1 MDRTEEPDAA
11 DVCVRACV
19 RTCVRACVCVCHSDQ
34 LRRLVGFA
42 GDVARSLYR
51 EHLGTKVRQKKGKG
65 GGVMS
70 GKLGECLGKSARHR
84 RGGWWVGSASMLAGH
99 ICPQKP
105 AFPVAVAVA
114 AKSQCRFTCGS
125 PSPPLAHA
133 LFPSLPECDFVRLR
147 RPAPIP
153 WPGVCMRAYA
163 RVSARECARARAQ
176 LGSLGG
182 DRPPI

>member
-65 GGVMS
+65 GGGVRA
-70 GKLGECLGKSARHR
+70 GNSASAWVSLRGTDAGA
-84 RGGWWVGSASMLAGH
+84 GGW
-99 ICPQKP
+99 
-105 AFPVAVAVA
+105 AVR
-114 AKSQCRFTCGS
+114 QCWQVTFAPKNLLFLSRSRSRPS
-125 PSPPLAHA
+125 PSAGLRAVPPPPPLLMPSFPLFLSAILCACVAPPRSHGPACVCARMRACLPASVRAHA
-133 LFPSLPECDFVRLR
+133 RS
-147 RPAPIP
+147 
-153 WPGVCMRAYA
+153 
-163 RVSARECARARAQ
+163 
-176 LGSLGG
+176 
-182 DRPPI
+182 